1 MFKKTLVILLTLLTL
16 GSAALAEN
24 ITFSWLPNS
33 EDDLAGYKIYWG
45 NQEGNYSNSQD
56 VGLPPVSQD
65 GRVYYTL
72 QNVSGDTQYFCAT
85 AYDTEGHES
94 DYSNVVQY
102 NPKPNSPAEFQINIT
117 VNVEVH

>member
-1 MFKKTLVILLTLLTL
+1 MFKKTLVILLAFLTL
-16 GSAALAEN
+16 GSAAFAEN

-33 EDDLAGYKIYWG
+33 DKDLAGYKIYWG
-45 NQEGNYSNSQD
+45 NKEGNYSNSQD

-85 AYDTEGHES
+85 AYDTEGNES
-94 DYSNVVQY
+94 DYSNVVKY
-102 NPKPNSPAEFQINIT
+102 NPKPNSPADFQIKIT